1 MSYQSN
7 GRTGDS
13 SALRRMNL
21 QSVFRVLHSGGVHT
35 ITELTELAQLSR
47 PTTRQ
52 AVDDLVA
59 SGWVVT
65 AEAQRESA
73 SVGRPA
79 QAFEFRPDAGF
90 VLGADIGAAKAVV
103 LISDLEGRVVARA
116 RATLSPDL
124 APEERL
130 EVLGKTIDEAVSA
143 FDRPIESISH
153 AVIGTPGTVNREGE
167 VIWGRA
173 MPGWVGQ
180 NPARWVEDRY
190 PIQAQCVSDMPMAA
204 LAEHWVG
211 AATHSEAVVYV
222 HVGRRLGAAALVD
235 GRPHYG
241 FHGAA
246 TQIGLWRATPWRED
260 YDDLLEPG
268 GAGATGDASALFA
281 KAERG
286 DEDARSRVDA
296 LADELVAGLL
306 PMVIA
311 MDPELL
317 VIGGGVSRAGEGIAA
332 PVRSRF
338 REETP
343 FAPDVVCS
351 SLGDEAVAL
360 GALRAALDAAE
371 ERLFAELAPVTRG

>member
-116 RATLSPDL
+116 RATLSPTSH
-124 APEERL
+124 PKSGWRFSERPS
-130 EVLGKTIDEAVSA
+130 T
-143 FDRPIESISH
+143 RPSRRSTGLSR
-153 AVIGTPGTVNREGE
+153 ASPTP
-167 VIWGRA
+167 
-173 MPGWVGQ
+173 
-180 NPARWVEDRY
+180 
-190 PIQAQCVSDMPMAA
+190 S
-204 LAEHWVG
+204 
-211 AATHSEAVVYV
+211 
-222 HVGRRLGAAALVD
+222 
-235 GRPHYG
+235 
-241 FHGAA
+241 
-246 TQIGLWRATPWRED
+246 
-260 YDDLLEPG
+260 
-268 GAGATGDASALFA
+268 SAL
-281 KAERG
+281 
-286 DEDARSRVDA
+286 
-296 LADELVAGLL
+296 
-306 PMVIA
+306 
-311 MDPELL
+311 
-317 VIGGGVSRAGEGIAA
+317 
-332 PVRSRF
+332 
-338 REETP
+338 REP
-343 FAPDVVCS
+343 
-351 SLGDEAVAL
+351 
-360 GALRAALDAAE
+360 
-371 ERLFAELAPVTRG
+371 